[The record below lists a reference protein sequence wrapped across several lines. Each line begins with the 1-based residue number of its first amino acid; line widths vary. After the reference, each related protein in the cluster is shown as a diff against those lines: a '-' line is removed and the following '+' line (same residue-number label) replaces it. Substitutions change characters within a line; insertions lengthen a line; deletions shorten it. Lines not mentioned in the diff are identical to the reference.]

1 MEHGAHLGEL
11 AAAIPTMGSVTGA
24 CLGESSVELRAAL
37 AGSGVQLFTP
47 YLSL

>member
-1 MEHGAHLGEL
+1 
-11 AAAIPTMGSVTGA
+11 MGSVTAA
-24 CLGESSVELRAAL
+24 CLAEPSVELRTVL